1 LSSAVV
7 VTVKTG
13 GGHEPGGGRSPVKKE
28 IPMTEK
34 ALAEEIAFYEE
45 HFEEY
50 RRKHAGR
57 YLLIHGA
64 ELIGVYDDELEADYD
79 GYRQVWRTGT
89 EGRGYLVKKAGEPA
103 MSIVEMPIVTR
114 TLPSDAGNPV

>member
-1 LSSAVV
+1 MTSRPRRCLPA
-7 VTVKTG
+7 
-13 GGHEPGGGRSPVKKE
+13 GR
-28 IPMTEK
+28 

-50 RRKHAGR
+50 RRKYAGR

-103 MSIVEMPIVTR
+103 MPIVEMPIVAR
-114 TLPSDAGNPV
+114 TLPSDAENPT

>member
-1 LSSAVV
+1 
-7 VTVKTG
+7 
-13 GGHEPGGGRSPVKKE
+13 
-28 IPMTEK
+28 MTRK

-50 RRKHAGR
+50 RRKYAGR

-64 ELIGVYDDELEADYD
+64 ELIGVYDDELAADYE

-89 EGRGYLVKKAGEPA
+89 EGHGYLVKKAGEPA
-103 MSIVEMPIVTR
+103 LPTVEMPIVTR
-114 TLPSDAGNPV
+114 TLAHSDAENPT

>member
-1 LSSAVV
+1 MADA
-7 VTVKTG
+7 
-13 GGHEPGGGRSPVKKE
+13 
-28 IPMTEK
+28 TETLTQK
-34 ALAEEIAFYEE
+34 PLAAEIAFYEE

-50 RRKHAGR
+50 RRKYAGR

-64 ELIGVYDDELEADYD
+64 ELIGVYEDELEADYD

-103 MSIVEMPIVTR
+103 VPVVAMPIVTR
-114 TLPSDAGNPV
+114 TLSSSDVENPT